1 MRIKDP
7 DVWVHQSDAIYDNRE
22 MVEVRHNLIGRRQ
35 KLRKQLEYN
44 QEIASEAR
52 DEVKDVIRRYPEAA
66 DSLMET
72 VNKYGQH

>member
-52 DEVKDVIRRYPEAA
+52 DEVKDVIKRYPEAA

>member
-1 MRIKDP
+1 
-7 DVWVHQSDAIYDNRE
+7 VWIHQSDALYDNRE
-22 MVEVRHNLIGRRQ
+22 MVEVRHNLIGMRQ

-52 DEVKDVIRRYPEAA
+52 DEVKDVIMKYPEAA

-72 VNKYGQH
+72 VNKYGQR